1 MVRGRVEANERT
13 EPHVRLLTVHDPKSR
28 EGPHEVVEDEELFVA
43 EPNVFDERRIA
54 EGRIGAAFAVA
65 VRGGRL
71 ALARS
76 PMSMAV
82 VSSRC
87 GTDCTARFQTLD
99 ARVRARR
106 DRGRFPSLARLDPGP
121 RERSSCRRVA
131 LDRPT
136 DRPTDRPSDRPTDR
150 VSFILVRV
158 YAFARLFVSL
168 DNLCLQYELLDE
180 SRSHH

>member
-1 MVRGRVEANERT
+1 LPRDILARTLRGRVEANERT

-28 EGPHEVVEDEELFVA
+28 EGPHEVVEDEELFAA

-54 EGRIGAAFAVA
+54 EGTIGAAFAVA

-82 VSSRC
+82 VTSRC

-106 DRGRFPSLARLDPGP
+106 DRGRFPSRARLDPSP

-131 LDRPT
+131 VSPRRPRPT
-136 DRPTDRPSDRPTDR
+136 DRPTDRPIAFR
-150 VSFILVRV
+150 SF
-158 YAFARLFVSL
+158 
-168 DNLCLQYELLDE
+168 
-180 SRSHH
+180 